1 MDEVSEELMG
11 CCRFE
16 LGNDVQDIDDL
27 RLERL
32 EEFVAAT
39 VHHEAERKQV
49 EATADDR
56 VKSTVCQIH
65 IPLWRN
71 FVLPRLT
78 LQDPQF
84 CYDLLQG
91 FPYVGDMPLLD
102 YYVKDK
108 KLPEVTEV
116 EDLVKHRYEW
126 NQATFDSLKSSDC
139 EDEMLVAAQD
149 EAEKGWTWPPRPVQE
164 SDWWGYNWSRRIG
177 VWEWREHLMKM
188 RLRNVDDGTASG
200 VNPATGVYQTMQCDG
215 IDVLVFIV
223 LLFLNSAVMP
233 WLWKADIKSAFR
245 RCPLRSAHQQFAAVV
260 FLVAGVPHIAV
271 NKTLNFGA
279 TASVHGWHRVSS
291 ALLQFMRIFFR
302 LVVCRYVDDYF
313 GVTRSS
319 QLAPSR
325 VMGVVFSALG
335 FGVDPE
341 KSEDF
346 MSVLVILGAKLTIRW
361 TKKALSLGLDD
372 GKMRRWMAE
381 LDQVLLV
388 GVLTPALAMKFVGRF
403 LWAASLT
410 ADKVGK
416 SNLKALMA
424 QIHDPTRGYKL
435 SAWAGR
441 PLVFWRKFLLSQPQI
456 WKSVDECKRQHMI
469 SWTDAAGTGE
479 LAALLYDQRR
489 DTFVYTTL
497 TCPPV
502 IMDQWLR
509 RGDDYIGLLGSECK
523 FSRRGFFATRISQ

>member
-1 MDEVSEELMG
+1 
-11 CCRFE
+11 
-16 LGNDVQDIDDL
+16 
-27 RLERL
+27 
-32 EEFVAAT
+32 
-39 VHHEAERKQV
+39 
-49 EATADDR
+49 
-56 VKSTVCQIH
+56 
-65 IPLWRN
+65 
-71 FVLPRLT
+71 
-78 LQDPQF
+78 
-84 CYDLLQG
+84 
-91 FPYVGDMPLLD
+91 
-102 YYVKDK
+102 
-108 KLPEVTEV
+108 
-116 EDLVKHRYEW
+116 
-126 NQATFDSLKSSDC
+126 
-139 EDEMLVAAQD
+139 
-149 EAEKGWTWPPRPVQE
+149 
-164 SDWWGYNWSRRIG
+164 
-177 VWEWREHLMKM
+177 
-188 RLRNVDDGTASG
+188 
-200 VNPATGVYQTMQCDG
+200 
-215 IDVLVFIV
+215 
-223 LLFLNSAVMP
+223 
-233 WLWKADIKSAFR
+233 
-245 RCPLRSAHQQFAAVV
+245 
-260 FLVAGVPHIAV
+260 
-271 NKTLNFGA
+271 
-279 TASVHGWHRVSS
+279 
-291 ALLQFMRIFFR
+291 MRIFFR

-335 FGVDPE
+335 FGVDPD

-410 ADKVGK
+410 ADKVGR

-435 SAWAGR
+435 STWAR
-441 PLVFWRKFLLSQPQI
+441 RSLVFWRKFLLSQPQI

-509 RGDDYIGLLGSECK
+509 RGDDYIGLLELVAVVMCLHTWRAELHNKLWTTWQDNAGVMHAVAKGGTSGVLHDANEILNMLWLDVHHNQTGLFVAKVESEANIADEPTREITDIFASLEATWTAPK
-523 FSRRGFFATRISQ
+523 LPQWLLQLWAVRPQAVSFRGEDEPPVSME